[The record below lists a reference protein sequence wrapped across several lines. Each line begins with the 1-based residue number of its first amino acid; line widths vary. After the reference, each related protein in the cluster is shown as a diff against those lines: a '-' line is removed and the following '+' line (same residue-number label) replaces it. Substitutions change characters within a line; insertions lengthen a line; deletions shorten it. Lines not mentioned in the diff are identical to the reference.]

1 MNILVLQPYINRTVD
16 SINETG
22 MRAYRVYCEVSG
34 RYYETDNVVTI
45 PKEVL
50 RLFDI
55 DGIDPEDKIL
65 GDDMFILSEYI
76 REIDR
81 ADLIILLQDEYYWEY
96 GELNLFSNVTSC
108 YPRLERHCFKVPYF
122 DLMLPNHKEYNRERA
137 AMRHDPTDCRE
148 LLVPE
153 NLLNS
158 ETSSDTES

>member
-22 MRAYRVYCEVSG
+22 MRAYRVYCEVTG
-34 RYYETDNVVTI
+34 RYYETDNVVTV

-81 ADLIILLQDEYYWEY
+81 ADLIILLQEEHYWKY
-96 GELNLFSNVTSC
+96 KELNLFSSIIGDC
-108 YPRLERHCFKVPYF
+108 PRLIQKDFIVPYF
-122 DLMLPNHKEYNRERA
+122 DLMLPNYKKERNPEDYREF
-137 AMRHDPTDCRE
+137 P
-148 LLVPE
+148 VSE
-153 NLLNS
+153 NLPIQG
-158 ETSSDTES
+158 TSSDAES